1 MEMAAK
7 TVQLDPIEPHPEVVR
22 LQSRLAETEQFLAE
36 RDQRIEQLL
45 DYIALLKRQRFG
57 PSSERVSLDQL
68 GLFDEA
74 ELEALIGDLEQE
86 VVAPPPP
93 PTPEPPAQPAK
104 AKPVR
109 KPLPAHL
116 PRIER
121 VIDLAPED
129 KQTLGE
135 DWMLIGYDSAEQLA
149 IIPRQPYVIVTL
161 RAKYA
166 PRHPEVTGG
175 EEGVRIAPRA
185 PQILPKA
192 IAHSSLLADIV
203 VAKYA
208 DALPLYRQEQIFAR
222 DGLDIPRQTMAGW
235 ILGLSE
241 PLKPLMA
248 AMKALLYTG
257 PVLHIDETRTQVLFE
272 PGREASQQSYMWVY
286 RGGPP
291 GRPVIV
297 FDYSQTRGGAAPR
310 AFLRGPPTTE
320 PGADPPLGPLYILT
334 DGYGV
339 YSTLALE
346 LGVLGHAACWA
357 HVRRKFV
364 EAAAGRSHNAAAHQM
379 VGLIGKLYAL
389 ERELKDV
396 PPEERKRERDLH
408 SRPILDAIKAWLDEK
423 APKAAPKSLLG
434 KAIAYALNLWP
445 QLTTFLQDGHIP
457 IDNNPAENAIRPF
470 ALGRKNWMF
479 SASPA
484 GAKASAT
491 LYSLIESAK
500 ANALEPRAYLAFLF
514 ERLPLARTPAD
525 IAALLPQ
532 NLCAEDIRPAPV
544 HLPSPTTDPGAPA
557 SPRQA

>member
-1 MEMAAK
+1 MEMAVH
-7 TVQLDPIEPHPEVVR
+7 TLQTNPIELHPEVVR
-22 LQSRLAETEQFLAE
+22 LRDRLVETEQQYTQVLAE

-57 PSSERVSLDQL
+57 PSSERVSPDQL
-68 GLFDEA
+68 ALFDEA
-74 ELEALIGDLEQE
+74 ELEALVGELEQQ
-86 VVAPPPP
+86 APPAPSAAD
-93 PTPEPPAQPAK
+93 TAPAPK
-104 AKPVR
+104 ARPVR
-109 KPLPAHL
+109 KPLPEYL
-116 PRIER
+116 PRVER
-121 VIDLAPED
+121 IIDLAPED
-129 KQTLGE
+129 KQALGE
-135 DWMLIGYDSAEQLA
+135 DWVCIGYDKAEQLA

-166 PRHPEVTGG
+166 PLHPEASGG
-175 EEGVRIAPRA
+175 EEGVVIAPRA

-208 DALPLYRQEQIFAR
+208 DALPLYRQERIFAR
-222 DGLDIPRQTMAGW
+222 DGLDICRQTMAGW
-235 ILGLSE
+235 IVALDT
-241 PLKPLMA
+241 PLNPLMA
-248 AMKALLYTG
+248 AMKGLLYAG
-257 PVLHIDETRTQVLFE
+257 PVLHIDESRLQVLCE
-272 PGREASQQSYMWVY
+272 PGREASQQSFMWVY

-297 FDYSQTRGGAAPR
+297 FDYSETRGGAAPR
-310 AFLRGPPTTE
+310 AFLCGPPGCE
-320 PGADPPLGPLYILT
+320 PGSDPPLGQLYLVT

-339 YSTLALE
+339 YSSLALD
-346 LGVLGHAACWA
+346 LGALGHAACWA

-364 EAAAGRSHNAAAHQM
+364 EAAAGRSHSAPAHQM
-379 VGLIGKLYAL
+379 VALIGKLYTL
-389 ERELKDV
+389 ERRLADLSA
-396 PPEERKRERDLH
+396 EERKRERDLH

-423 APKAAPKSLLG
+423 APRVAPQSLLG

-445 QLTTFLQDGHIP
+445 QLTTFLQDGHIS

-479 SASPA
+479 SASPG

-500 ANALEPRAYLAFLF
+500 ANGLEPRAYLVFLF
-514 ERLPLARTPAD
+514 ERLPLAKTPQD

-532 NLCAEDIRPAPV
+532 NLCADDICTAPV
-544 HLPSPTTDPGAPA
+544 NLSLPPPGHP
-557 SPRQA
+557 PQG